1 MTEMD
6 KGRRRSYNIGGR
18 KGRETASQQDTS
30 RGSSSKSSSLYSQEN
45 SITEEEEE
53 DDNVFG
59 ESSVVQVAEISSTII
74 DVGGELEIEVGNQT
88 NGSNVTGELLLSL
101 DFVCQFL

>member
-53 DDNVFG
+53 DDNVFR

-74 DVGGELEIEVGNQT
+74 DVGGELEIEVGDQN
-88 NGSNVTGELLLSL
+88 NGNNITGELLLSV

>member
-30 RGSSSKSSSLYSQEN
+30 RGCSSKSSSLYSQEN

-53 DDNVFG
+53 EDDNVFR
-59 ESSVVQVAEISSTII
+59 ESTV
-74 DVGGELEIEVGNQT
+74 
-88 NGSNVTGELLLSL
+88 
-101 DFVCQFL
+101 